1 MEVAGLI
8 VCSLRVLVRGLGGLE
23 VATTNITN
31 TVAVLL
37 FRGGTG
43 REFRR
48 VRDPGTRQLVPG
60 LIWLIAGSRS
70 VM

>member
-1 MEVAGLI
+1 LSDYDASMEVAGLI
-8 VCSLRVLVRGLGGLE
+8 VCSLRVLVRGLISQTL
-23 VATTNITN
+23 
-31 TVAVLL
+31 LL